1 MPINCQFGQRA
12 TGLCSIC
19 GKWDI
24 DVDRTE
30 EGTWGR
36 KGDGTSCPF
45 AIGVGL
51 VFSDVRAAPC
61 VPFVACLNWCV
72 NYSHFCAY
80 VKTFAKEN
88 HWKVWNSLDRC
99 CMGSLAENV
108 IIRNSCWK
116 KHSGV
121 KVMQKHV
128 ACTISRPIFVECYSS
143 SNLRQESYTV
153 LKKKHAE
160 LNCW

>member
-36 KGDGTSCPF
+36 KGDGTSWPF

-61 VPFVACLNWCV
+61 VPFDAFELVRKLYPFLCL
-72 NYSHFCAY
+72 
-80 VKTFAKEN
+80 
-88 HWKVWNSLDRC
+88 R
-99 CMGSLAENV
+99 ENV
-108 IIRNSCWK
+108 CEGKSPEKFGFRLTDAAWD
-116 KHSGV
+116 H
-121 KVMQKHV
+121 
-128 ACTISRPIFVECYSS
+128 
-143 SNLRQESYTV
+143 
-153 LKKKHAE
+153 
-160 LNCW
+160 